1 MTLARRLAALEHR
14 APAPRL
20 GRPVPDD
27 PVAFARRLL
36 AGAFGPEDL
45 DPRHPHHTGWLTTVV
60 AFLGT
65 LTPEHRAW
73 EASMGIKSVSTCLD
87 AAGLAA
93 LDAVM
98 RRG

>member
-1 MTLARRLAALEHR
+1 MTLARRLVALEQR
-14 APAPRL
+14 APAPRP

-27 PVAFARRLL
+27 PVAFARGLL
-36 AGAFGPEDL
+36 AGAFGPDDL
-45 DPRHPHHTGWLTTVV
+45 DPTHPHHTGWVTTVV

-73 EASMGIKSVSTCLD
+73 EASVGIKSGATCLD

>member
-1 MTLARRLAALEHR
+1 LTLARRLSNLEYR
-14 APAPRL
+14 VPLGRS

-27 PVAFARRLL
+27 PVAFARGLL
-36 AGAFGPEDL
+36 VGAFGPEDL
-45 DPRHPHHTGWLTTVV
+45 DPRHPHHTGWLTTAV
-60 AFLGT
+60 AFLGH

-73 EASMGIKSVSTCLD
+73 EASVGITNGPTCLD
-87 AAGLAA
+87 DVGLAA